1 MLSPAVVK
9 FNELLYFYS
18 IEMTE
23 TVVKSPNLPF
33 PEIKENYK
41 LKI

>member
-1 MLSPAVVK
+1 VESSKDSVEMLSPAVVK

-23 TVVKSPNLPF
+23 TI
-33 PEIKENYK
+33 IKV
-41 LKI
+41 